1 IFPTLFPYGCGGLED
16 GSRPI
21 QINFREHLRYLL
33 SYADRRFEEHY
44 SFIFVVFNILQR
56 RTACFHAQL
65 MTTRSW
71 FQQSA
76 QVLNS
81 LSSEDVAA
89 ALINISKAPYSKVT
103 DERINT
109 LMKHIKIIGGHVM
122 GSAHSRSALLLGGVL
137 GPAKAYFGTVESQG
151 RGSLHL
157 HLLIWLNHEYT
168 PAQLKEKIQNQD
180 FRENLLKYL
189 EDIIKEDL
197 DSFRDETND
206 GTSTTSDDRTLIGE
220 IGSTASEVIPPC
232 RPTPNPALEDFDQ
245 TFRKDAVQL
254 VIDKS
259 DRHLL
264 KNVTDPQGQQ
274 LPTEGTK
281 MNERHTFDSVHPQ
294 STSHLIIKRSIPVVP
309 VLIGPQIPRREREET
324 HERYCRA
331 LLTLFMPW
339 RSVQNLCATNETW
352 SEALEARRL
361 LISPNSLKIIENIEL
376 LHECK
381 HDRDEHL
388 HQVLL
393 EAQNDNSIDPILM
406 PNYYEGDENAEEDD
420 PEQLLQMLSIV
431 NEITTNTYSALA
443 ATQEQ
448 RYVHNALQAIDNTDR
463 FALLNDSRHIWHQNN
478 YGTIHDINTFV
489 VAHAHHSVM
498 IKGWKRDIEGR
509 RDEARN
515 YLISGENTLEVR
527 DDETQIEVVA
537 TEIPTSPIKTRATRV
552 PPVTTTNAILF
563 PTKQDIIRQF
573 TLSTQQKYAFMI
585 ITSHLD
591 GENHAYTG
599 I

>member
-1 IFPTLFPYGCGGLED
+1 
-16 GSRPI
+16 
-21 QINFREHLRYLL
+21 
-33 SYADRRFEEHY
+33 
-44 SFIFVVFNILQR
+44 
-56 RTACFHAQL
+56 
-65 MTTRSW
+65 
-71 FQQSA
+71 
-76 QVLNS
+76 
-81 LSSEDVAA
+81 
-89 ALINISKAPYSKVT
+89 
-103 DERINT
+103 
-109 LMKHIKIIGGHVM
+109 
-122 GSAHSRSALLLGGVL
+122 LGGVFGL
-137 GPAKAYFGTVESQG
+137 AKAYFGTVESQG

-157 HLLIWLNHEYT
+157 HLVIWLNHEYT
-168 PAQLKEKIQNQD
+168 PAQLKENIQNQD
-180 FRENLLKYL
+180 FRENLLNYL
-189 EDIIKEDL
+189 EDIKKEAL

-206 GTSTTSDDRTLIGE
+206 GASTTSDDRTLIGQIE
-220 IGSTASEVIPPC
+220 STASEVIPPC
-232 RPTPNPALEDFDQ
+232 LPTPNPALEGFDQ

-254 VIDKS
+254 VETCNIHKHFAACYKYSKGKNESSKICRRRMPRALVKKAIDKS

-309 VLIGPQIPRREREET
+309 VLTGPQIPRREREET

-448 RYVHNALQAIDNTDR
+448 RYVHDALQAIDNTDR
-463 FALLNDSRHIWHQNN
+463 FALLNGELI
-478 YGTIHDINTFV
+478 TIIFRKYFV
-489 VAHAHHSVM
+489 
-498 IKGWKRDIEGR
+498 
-509 RDEARN
+509 
-515 YLISGENTLEVR
+515 LI
-527 DDETQIEVVA
+527 
-537 TEIPTSPIKTRATRV
+537 
-552 PPVTTTNAILF
+552 
-563 PTKQDIIRQF
+563 
-573 TLSTQQKYAFMI
+573 
-585 ITSHLD
+585 
-591 GENHAYTG
+591 
-599 I
+599 